1 MAAAGAS
8 GTSANVAAVTVLKQ
22 SAWFRDLGDDL
33 IGAIA
38 ALSVQRKFRAGQ
50 VIFNRDQ
57 VGDTLYGIVSGQVR
71 ITTESEDGREL
82 ALHVAGAGAIGGE
95 IAFLDGG
102 GRTASWTAVE
112 DTVTFAIERAGFIR
126 LMLAEPSIALHMIS
140 LLCERVRW
148 TSQQVEEAA
157 FLGVEQRLA
166 RRLAALAD
174 ATQTRA
180 SAPEEPIKIRIAQAE
195 LANFLNVSRQVVNGY
210 LREWQRE
217 SYVKVGRG
225 SVTLLDLAAL
235 AGKASR

>member
-1 MAAAGAS
+1 MSQHLLKKSTGS
-8 GTSANVAAVTVLKQ
+8 RTHNPQPVIHLQPHNVLSVPTTS
-22 SAWFRDLGDDL
+22 SATSRRPRRPHDLGDL
-33 IGAIA
+33 TTSSASRRSRRR
-38 ALSVQRKFRAGQ
+38 LSILVQSSCSQ
-50 VIFNRDQ
+50 SPND
-57 VGDTLYGIVSGQVR
+57 
-71 ITTESEDGREL
+71 E
-82 ALHVAGAGAIGGE
+82 
-95 IAFLDGG
+95 
-102 GRTASWTAVE
+102 
-112 DTVTFAIERAGFIR
+112 
-126 LMLAEPSIALHMIS
+126 
-140 LLCERVRW
+140 
-148 TSQQVEEAA
+148 QQVEEAA

-217 SYVKVGRG
+217 GYVKVGRG